1 MILNGYIVGTTEKS
15 IAFVRQQ
22 DAKDGVRPLYIP
34 LSQILSSRSMEAQ
47 MPVVLH
53 GEKIARRGQV
63 AVVEITDSFAEK
75 IWLLASA

>member
-1 MILNGYIVGTTEKS
+1 MQLNGYIVGTTEKS
-15 IAFVRQQ
+15 IAFVRNE
-22 DAKDGVRPLYIP
+22 DAQDGVRPLYIP
-34 LSQILSSRSMEAQ
+34 LSQVLSVYLDEMTA
-47 MPVVLH
+47 PIKLH